1 LNTIS
6 FDSYK
11 IFLLI
16 VFVQNFPLPTKTGVK
31 SCILD
36 CEVVAIDPA
45 TNKILPFQKLST
57 RARQDVSNYEVL
69 FYALPHFFFGHFF

>member
-1 LNTIS
+1 LNAIS
-6 FDSYK
+6 VDSYK

-45 TNKILPFQKLST
+45 TNKILPFQTLST
-57 RARQDVSNYEVL
+57 RARKDVSIDEVL
-69 FYALPHFFFGHFF
+69 FDAFADFLFGNVY